1 MDPVVFVIA
10 GGLFALSVASGMLGL
25 GVAFAAFPFLGF
37 FLPDLVHQLQPLN
50 LFLNG
55 VTALFAAFGFAR
67 SRLVEW
73 RPAILLTIVAAITRD
88 PRLLVEAR
96 QYRLP
101 LRTVGKGTGQREV
114 HPLTDRSCWQR

>member
-1 MDPVVFVIA
+1 MSHSIGSVVVVIA

-25 GVAFAAFPFLGF
+25 GVAFAAVPFRGF
-37 FLPDLVHQLQPLN
+37 FLLDLVHQVQPLS

-73 RPAILLTIVAAITRD
+73 RPAILLTIVAAIMA
-88 PRLLVEAR
+88 PVGSWLA
-96 QYRLP
+96 QYTAQGWLWAC
-101 LRTVGKGTGQREV
+101 T
-114 HPLTDRSCWQR
+114 